1 MQHRFSFNDLHSL
14 NGTKKL
20 EQVEDPL
27 QQLNTTRKLYY
38 YYNIKKFAHWKQQLA
53 NVLFQIF

>member
-27 QQLNTTRKLYY
+27 QQLNTTRN
-38 YYNIKKFAHWKQQLA
+38 NIKKFAHWKQQLA